1 MLADIRFSFLA
12 PFGLVSGTDQPH
24 NGQGTRPDDPAVV
37 AAAGR
42 WGDSV

>member
-24 NGQGTRPDDPAVV
+24 NGKVLDLTIPQSLPLRADGVIQ
-37 AAAGR
+37 
-42 WGDSV
+42 